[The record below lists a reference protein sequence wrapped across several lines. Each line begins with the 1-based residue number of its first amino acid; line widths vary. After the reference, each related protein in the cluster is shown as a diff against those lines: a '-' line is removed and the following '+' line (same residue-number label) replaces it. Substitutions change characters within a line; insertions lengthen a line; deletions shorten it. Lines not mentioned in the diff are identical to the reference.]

1 MKQDERPGSN
11 ARPFV
16 TTWKEG
22 MHMYISLYDLGLF
35 IIFMVLMIVS
45 GYLIA
50 VLHRFFGIL
59 GSVREV
65 FDGHAEDLRNII
77 TGLLTAL
84 ETANELATSLKETA
98 EQTNSAFGSLQSNFT
113 DTVDDFRDGVEMVML
128 YAKIIGDVCRAV
140 FSKSA

>member
-1 MKQDERPGSN
+1 MQQDRRPGSN
-11 ARPFV
+11 AWPFV

-22 MHMYISLYDLGLF
+22 MQMYISLYDLGVF
-35 IIFMVLMIVS
+35 IIFMMVMVVA

-59 GSVREV
+59 GSVREI
-65 FDGHAEDLRNII
+65 FDGHGEDIRNII
-77 TGLLTAL
+77 TGLLAAL
-84 ETANELATSLKETA
+84 ETANELAASLKETA
-98 EQTNSAFGSLQSNFT
+98 AQTNSAFGSLQNNFME
-113 DTVDDFRDGVEMVML
+113 TVDDFRDGVEMVML